1 MLNGGSTALATIAVA
16 SGKGGVGK
24 TNLSTNL
31 SVALARSGRNV
42 LLMDADL
49 GLANVDLLLGLSSER
64 NISHVL
70 DGECEL
76 ADIVLEG
83 PAGIR
88 VIPATSGVQRMAQL
102 NEQEHG
108 GLITA
113 FSSLPP
119 ADALVVD
126 TGAGI
131 ADNVVMFCKAVQHV
145 MVVVCDEPASMTDA
159 YALIKVLNTQH
170 GVNTVNIVTNMVND
184 RPHGE
189 RVYRA
194 LSQVA
199 DKNLDVDLRFMG
211 AIPTDQYIR
220 KANRARQTVVEAY
233 PLSKSSRVFSE
244 MAKQINR
251 WPDAGAGA
259 GQMQFFIERL
269 IGSHAV
275 GPGIA

>member
-159 YALIKVLNTQH
+159 CTDKSVEHQH

-194 LSQVA
+194 LSRLQTKIWMSICV
-199 DKNLDVDLRFMG
+199 LWGR
-211 AIPTDQYIR
+211 PTIR
-220 KANRARQTVVEAY
+220 
-233 PLSKSSRVFSE
+233 
-244 MAKQINR
+244 
-251 WPDAGAGA
+251 
-259 GQMQFFIERL
+259 
-269 IGSHAV
+269 
-275 GPGIA
+275 